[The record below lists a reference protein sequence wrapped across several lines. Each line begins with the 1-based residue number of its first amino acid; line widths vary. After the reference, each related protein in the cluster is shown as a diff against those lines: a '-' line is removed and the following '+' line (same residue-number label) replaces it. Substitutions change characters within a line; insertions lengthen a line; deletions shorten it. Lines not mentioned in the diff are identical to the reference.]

1 MNKALQKGLFIT
13 SICMLIVACSTK
25 KNAFLN
31 RSFHSVTTKYN
42 VLYNGQVAFEQEKQQ
57 IDDSYDDN
65 FWERLP
71 IEPLKIE
78 EQEIVIPE
86 LPGQKGGEEVAEE
99 ALQGF
104 EKAEQKAIKAIQ
116 KHSMDI
122 ANMERNKQIDDAYLL
137 LGKTRY
143 YQQRF
148 VPALEAFNFIL
159 GNYTEL
165 TLRDETKIW
174 QAKTLVRLQNEKLAT
189 ETLDILLKDDTLPLK
204 VIENAYTTKAMV
216 YESLDSTEAIIKNLN
231 EAVLYSVNSKL
242 KARNLF
248 ILGQLY
254 REQNNID
261 SSNIA
266 FEQLI
271 NFKKAPY
278 RYIIHAQIDRAK
290 NYSNTDS
297 TALVLKTL
305 DKLIKN
311 RDNRPYLDELY
322 YQKALIEIEND
333 SVNDAIANL
342 NSSVRA
348 KDAKPFQQELSY
360 EELGTINFNKADF
373 KLAGSYYD
381 SVLQLANNRNTK
393 RIRRLTRVR
402 KSLDEVILFE
412 GIAQA
417 GDSILTIAAMTEEEQ
432 TEYYQKYIDQ
442 LKIEAEEAKKNEE
455 AALINAG
462 FGSFNDDD
470 SVDNSG
476 GTFYFYNV
484 QVAGFGMQEF
494 KKVWGNRVLEDDW
507 RLSDKQTVLNTN
519 SKEDNIL
526 TTVENPIDDSKKFDL
541 DYYLSRVPKE
551 QSVIDSIS
559 LSRNDA
565 YYNLG
570 LIYKEQFKEYQLAA
584 DRLEKLLTLK
594 PKKNLI
600 LPINYHLHK
609 IYANFNIEK
618 SNKYKEEVV
627 TNYPDS
633 RYATIILNPDEAFSF
648 DSKKETPEGVYN
660 EIYCRYDFHHY
671 EEVLTRSE
679 KAIMQFEDLPI
690 IPKFELLKAYALKQ
704 TKGIEAFK
712 KAIDFVALSYPNTD
726 EGKHAIKLLAD
737 IKNGSASDK
746 EDIQIDATE
755 KENVIAPPVKKKN

>member
-1 MNKALQKGLFIT
+1 
-13 SICMLIVACSTK
+13 MLACSAK

-31 RSFHSVTTKYN
+31 RGFHSVTTKYN
-42 VLYNGQVAFEQEKQQ
+42 VLYNGQVAFDQEKQQ

-78 EQEIVIPE
+78 EQEITIPE
-86 LPGQKGGEEVAEE
+86 LPGIKKGEEIEEE

-116 KHSMDI
+116 KHSMEI
-122 ANMERNKQIDDAYLL
+122 YNIERNNQIDDAYLL

-189 ETLDILLKDDTLPLK
+189 ETLDILLNDDTLPLK
-204 VIENAYTTKAMV
+204 IIENAYTTKAMV
-216 YESLDSTEAIIKNLN
+216 YESLDSSEAIIKNLN
-231 EAVLYSVNSKL
+231 EAVLYSVNKKL

-271 NFKKAPY
+271 NFRKAPY
-278 RYIIHAQIDRAK
+278 RYKIHAQIDRAK
-290 NYSNTDS
+290 NYSTTDS

-311 RDNRPYLDELY
+311 RDNRPYLDEIY

-333 SVNDAIANL
+333 SVNDAIVNL
-342 NSSVRA
+342 NSSLRS
-348 KDAKPFQQELSY
+348 KDAKPFQQELSF
-360 EELGTINFNKADF
+360 EELGDINFNKADF

-412 GIAQA
+412 GIAQG

-432 TEYYQKYIDQ
+432 TSYYQKYIDQ
-442 LKIEAEEAKKNEE
+442 LKVEAEAAKKKEE
-455 AALINAG
+455 EQLLSSG
-462 FGSFNDDD
+462 FGSFNTDDD
-470 SVDNSG
+470 QDNTGG

-484 QVAGFGMQEF
+484 QAAGFGVQEF
-494 KKVWGNRVLEDDW
+494 KKVWGNRVLEDNW
-507 RLSDKQTVLNTN
+507 RLSDKQTVLNNN
-519 SKEDNIL
+519 STEDNNL
-526 TTVENPIDDSKKFDL
+526 LSAVLNPIDDTKKYDL
-541 DYYLSRVPKE
+541 EYYLSRIPKE
-551 QSVIDSIS
+551 QAAIDSIS

-565 YYNLG
+565 YYRLG

-584 DRLEKLLTLK
+584 DRLEKLLTLQ
-594 PKKNLI
+594 PKENLI
-600 LPINYHLHK
+600 LPIKYHLHK
-609 IYANFNIEK
+609 IYANFDVEK
-618 SNKYKEEVV
+618 SNKFKEEVV

-633 RYATIILNPDEAFSF
+633 RYATIILNPDEVQSF
-648 DSKKETPEGVYN
+648 DNRKETPESVY
-660 EIYCRYDFHHY
+660 EDIYCRYDFQHY
-671 EEVLTRSE
+671 EEVLARSE
-679 KAIMQFEDLPI
+679 KAIKQFEDLPI
-690 IPKFELLKAYALKQ
+690 IPKFELLKAYALKE

-712 KAIDFVALSYPNTD
+712 SAIDFVALSYPNTQ
-726 EGKHAIKLLAD
+726 EGKHALELQAD
-737 IKNGSASDK
+737 IKGIASEKDK
-746 EDIQIDATE
+746 IIDATK
-755 KENVIAPPVKKKN
+755 KENVIAPPVIKKN

>member
-1 MNKALQKGLFIT
+1 LNKALQKGFLIA
-13 SICMLIVACSTK
+13 SICMLILACSTK

-31 RSFHSVTTKYN
+31 RNFHAVTTKYN
-42 VLYNGQVAFEQEKQQ
+42 VLYNGQVAFDQEKQQ

-65 FWERLP
+65 FWKRLP

-78 EQEIVIPE
+78 EQEITIPE
-86 LPGQKGGEEVAEE
+86 LPGLKKGNDEEE

-116 KHSMDI
+116 KHSMEI
-122 ANMERNKQIDDAYLL
+122 YNIERNKQIDDAYLL

-159 GNYTEL
+159 GTYTDL

-174 QAKTLVRLQNEKLAT
+174 QAKTLVRLKNEKLAT
-189 ETLDILLKDDTLPLK
+189 ETLDILLKDETLPLK
-204 VIENAYTTKAMV
+204 IIENAYTTKAMV

-231 EAVLYSVNSKL
+231 EAVLYSVNKKL

-266 FEQLI
+266 FEKLI
-271 NFKKAPY
+271 AFRKAPY
-278 RYIIHAQIDRAK
+278 RYKIHAQIDRAK
-290 NYSNTDS
+290 NYSTTDS
-297 TALVLKTL
+297 TQLVLKTL

-322 YQKALIEIEND
+322 YQKALVEIEND
-333 SVNDAIANL
+333 SINDAIANL
-342 NSSVRA
+342 NSSLRT
-348 KDAKPFQQELSY
+348 KEAKPFQQELSY
-360 EELGTINFNKADF
+360 EALGNVSFNKADF
-373 KLAGSYYD
+373 KVAGSYYD

-393 RIRRLTRVR
+393 RIRRLGRVR

-417 GDSILTIAAMTEEEQ
+417 NDSILTIAAMTEEEQ
-432 TEYYQKYIDQ
+432 TVFYQEYIDQ
-442 LKIEAEEAKKNEE
+442 LKAEEETAKKREE
-455 AALINAG
+455 EQLTNSG
-462 FGSFNDDD
+462 FGNINDDD
-470 SVDNSG
+470 TSQNNKNG

-484 QVAGFGMQEF
+484 QAAGFGQQEF
-494 KKVWGNRVLEDDW
+494 KKVWGDRVLEDNW
-507 RLSDKQTVLNTN
+507 RLSDKRTTLSTVI
-519 SKEDNIL
+519 DNNEL
-526 TTVENPIDDSKKFDL
+526 TAVADPIDDSKKYDL
-541 DYYLSRVPKE
+541 DTYLSRIPKE
-551 QSVIDSIS
+551 QSAIDSIS

-565 YYNLG
+565 YYRLG

-594 PKKNLI
+594 PKENLI
-600 LPINYHLHK
+600 LPIKYHLHK
-609 IYANFNIEK
+609 IYANFDVKK
-618 SNKYKEEVV
+618 SNKYKEAVV

-633 RYATIILNPDEAFSF
+633 RYAAIIVDPEEALSF
-648 DSKKETPEGVYN
+648 DNGKETPESMYN
-660 EIYCRYDFHHY
+660 EIYCRYDFQHY
-671 EEVLTRSE
+671 EEVLARSE
-679 KAIMQFEDLPI
+679 KAIKQFEDLPI

-712 KAIDFVALSYPNTD
+712 SAIDFVALSYPNTE
-726 EGKHAIKLLAD
+726 EGKHALKLQAD
-737 IKNGSASDK
+737 IKGATYDEDTKANAIKK
-746 EDIQIDATE
+746 E
-755 KENVIAPPVKKKN
+755 ENSSTPPVKKN

>member
-1 MNKALQKGLFIT
+1 MNKAIQKGLFIT

-25 KNAFLN
+25 KNKFLN

-42 VLYNGQVAFEQEKQQ
+42 VLYNGQVAFDQEKQQ

-78 EQEIVIPE
+78 EQEITIPL
-86 LPGQKGGEEVAEE
+86 LPGQKESEEAAEE

-116 KHSMDI
+116 KHSMEI
-122 ANMERNKQIDDAYLL
+122 TNIERNKQIDDAYLL

-271 NFKKAPY
+271 NFRKAPY
-278 RYIIHAQIDRAK
+278 RYKIHAQIDRAK
-290 NYSNTDS
+290 NYSTTDS

-333 SVNDAIANL
+333 SVSDAIANL

-393 RIRRLTRVR
+393 RIRRLARVR

-412 GIAQA
+412 GIAHA

-432 TEYYQKYIDQ
+432 TNYYQKYIDQ
-442 LKIEAEEAKKNEE
+442 LKIEAEEAKKKEE
-455 AALINAG
+455 AALINTG

-470 SVDNSG
+470 SDDNSG
-476 GTFYFYNV
+476 GSFYFYNV
-484 QVAGFGMQEF
+484 QVAGFGVQEF
-494 KKVWGNRVLEDDW
+494 KKAWGNRVLEDNW
-507 RLSDKQTVLNTN
+507 RLSDKQTVLNSN
-519 SKEDNIL
+519 STEDNIL
-526 TTVENPIDDSKKFDL
+526 TAVQKPIDDSKKFDL
-541 DYYLSRVPKE
+541 DYYLSGVPKE

-559 LSRNDA
+559 LLRNDA

-594 PKKNLI
+594 PKENLI

-609 IYANFNIEK
+609 IYANFNVEK

-633 RYATIILNPDEAFSF
+633 RYATIILNPDEAFTF

-660 EIYCRYDFHHY
+660 EIYCRYDFQHY
-671 EEVLTRSE
+671 EEVLVRSE

-726 EGKHAIKLLAD
+726 EGKHAIKLLDD
-737 IKNGSASDK
+737 IKKGSASDK
-746 EDIQIDATE
+746 EDTIIDATQ
-755 KENVIAPPVKKKN
+755 KENVIAPPLKKN